1 MHSPT
6 STAFDAGRLVRL
18 FSCIVALA
26 SLAACATPGPKIS
39 AVQEAHQYEARAKGN
54 YVPPG
59 PPSDPWGPY
68 IVEAATKYDVPERW
82 VREVIRAESSG
93 HVMDTSAPGAMG
105 LMQVMPATYDE
116 LRGRYDLGEDA
127 YDPHDNIMAGT
138 AYLRLMRDR
147 FGYPAL
153 FAAYNAG
160 PGRTADWL
168 AGRSRLPAETVGYL
182 RNVTG
187 GRVSGALTL
196 ASPPPRVLFALRHDL
211 ADAQTH
217 AIESPVRGGV
227 FAIRNGQR

>member
-1 MHSPT
+1 V
-6 STAFDAGRLVRL
+6 DALRPIL
-18 FSCIVALA
+18 ALA
-26 SLAACATPGPKIS
+26 AVAGSTPAHAQSGPDPVAHWAPFIAEASLRYGIP
-39 AVQEAHQYEARAKGN
+39 
-54 YVPPG
+54 VP
-59 PPSDPWGPY
+59 W
-68 IVEAATKYDVPERW
+68 IVRVM
-82 VREVIRAESSG
+82 RAESGGKPSLNG
-93 HVMDTSAPGAMG
+93 RPIRSSAGAIG
-105 LMQVMPATYDE
+105 LMQLMPATWQAM
-116 LRGRYDLGEDA
+116 RIACNLGTDPD
-127 YDPHDNIMAGT
+127 DPHDNIMAGT